1 MNKINNFPE
10 RNSKTDPNRSP
21 KILSLHQRIFRIWNW
36 LINPKKSYQ
45 NQVLEQK
52 SRLLSIFLLGM
63 ILIYFIV
70 GNSSSHTANNMFL
83 YYLGYILMISA
94 FIINRYYHYFPAS
107 RITTA
112 IVPYL
117 IFSSIFSKS
126 TPNPVN
132 LLGFLVLGIILS
144 SILQKKSGV
153 LLMGLI
159 NIIGILITPS
169 IVSQFEVSYLDIIAP
184 LAINTFSS
192 VLIVLYMSHR
202 EMIEKDQQPLDSDTK
217 FRSIYKNS
225 PLGILFAEKGAILID
240 VNQGVCRLLGFSRD
254 ELIGK
259 KIPDFVHP
267 EDCDRTYKGFLRLV
281 TELTPAF
288 ALEVRFLNKN
298 GEYIWVNLNITLLYD
313 NTGMATHGIG
323 IIEDIT
329 ERKQA
334 EIALHESEF
343 KYRSLVESSPD
354 GIISISKTG
363 QILSINESFCKLTG
377 FEKSDFI
384 GKSFHKAPTLIPQ
397 ELDFYARMLKDIIQR
412 KTKGTIEFKWIH
424 ANGEIRNGEA
434 KANLLMVNDNIMGI
448 QAIVRDITERTQSEE
463 IIKRRLDELLI
474 LQEVSSICLE
484 NMDEHQII
492 TQVTKTIGNEL
503 YLDHFG
509 VMLLDEGDN
518 ALRIHPSY
526 QGLEPEDADYK
537 IKLGEGVVGRVAKT
551 NKPLRIND
559 VAEEENYI
567 SPKFCQSSEL
577 CVPISVNSKV
587 FGVINAES
595 SQKDTFSPSDERL
608 LNTVADQLAVALQKS
623 RLYQSEQKRRLE
635 AEANREASEFL
646 TMSLDLDDVLDNI
659 LDSLRKVIDS
669 DQASIHLF
677 EENLVHIVAGRGSK
691 NIDKV
696 IGFKYSFE
704 NQLVLEIAN
713 SKSPLV
719 LADTVLDSRF
729 VCYGPEN
736 PRAWMGIPLIERET
750 VFGYLSVESNIPGTF
765 SQRDAELVQIF
776 ANNAAAA
783 IVKARLFEGEK
794 KRRLEAE
801 IQQEISSELTKSLDL
816 RSALENTLKN
826 IRRYMDFDTGS
837 ILFQE
842 NGHLTVMAGYGFTP
856 DEFMNLN
863 IPVDNPLYQEILKS
877 KSALILK
884 DVEEDDRWI
893 DYGAKTEIH
902 GWLGVPLID
911 KDRVIGSVSFG
922 SKVPGIFSNEMAQMA
937 QVLVNQTSA
946 IITKAN
952 LFDETQ
958 LALNRLE
965 ALHDIDCIITSSVD
979 LSFTIKQIMQVVV
992 ASVLIYDK
1000 NNLRFTPISSVGFKN
1015 VLPNQHQLFGNGLA
1029 SKVAL
1034 ERKILRI
1041 ESQDDI
1047 KNQFGSDS
1055 EFTRVGYC
1063 TYVGIPLIAK
1073 GEIKG
1078 VLEIFHRSP
1087 LQTNNEWE
1095 GFLGTLA
1102 TQLAI
1107 AIDNSQMFENLQK
1120 SHMELTLSY
1129 DATIEGWAQALEM
1142 RDMETEGHSR
1152 RVVNLTQDL
1161 ARTMGI
1167 DGKELVH
1174 LRRGALLHDIGKMG
1188 VPDVILQKPGK
1199 LTDEEWEIM
1208 RQHPT
1213 HAMDWLSS
1221 IDYLRPALDIPY
1233 CHHEKWDGSGYPQG
1247 LKGDEI
1253 PISARIF
1260 AIIDVYDALRSD
1272 RPYRKAWSRK
1282 KTIQHIQDQSEKHFD
1297 PSVVEKFL
1305 EMLKNDEIK

>member
-1 MNKINNFPE
+1 
-10 RNSKTDPNRSP
+10 
-21 KILSLHQRIFRIWNW
+21 
-36 LINPKKSYQ
+36 
-45 NQVLEQK
+45 
-52 SRLLSIFLLGM
+52 
-63 ILIYFIV
+63 
-70 GNSSSHTANNMFL
+70 
-83 YYLGYILMISA
+83 
-94 FIINRYYHYFPAS
+94 
-107 RITTA
+107 
-112 IVPYL
+112 
-117 IFSSIFSKS
+117 
-126 TPNPVN
+126 
-132 LLGFLVLGIILS
+132 
-144 SILQKKSGV
+144 
-153 LLMGLI
+153 
-159 NIIGILITPS
+159 
-169 IVSQFEVSYLDIIAP
+169 
-184 LAINTFSS
+184 
-192 VLIVLYMSHR
+192 MSHR
-202 EMIEKDQQPLDSDTK
+202 EMIEKEKKPLDTDAK

-225 PLGILFAEKGAILID
+225 PLGILFAENGSILTD

-267 EDCDRTYKGFLRLV
+267 EDRAKTNKGFLRLV
-281 TELTPAF
+281 TKLTPAF
-288 ALEVRFLNKN
+288 ALEVRVLNKN

-313 NTGMATHGIG
+313 NTGMPTHGIG

-384 GKSFHKAPTLIPQ
+384 GNSFHKVPTLIPQ

-424 ANGEIRNGEA
+424 ANGEIRKGEA
-434 KANLLMVNDNIMGI
+434 KVSLLMVNDNIVGI
-448 QAIVRDITERTQSEE
+448 QAIVRDITERAQSEE

-484 NMDEHQII
+484 NMDENQII
-492 TQVTKTIGNEL
+492 AQVTKTIGNEL

-509 VMLLDEGDN
+509 VMLLDEEDN

-526 QGLEPEDADYK
+526 QGLESEDADYK
-537 IKLGEGVVGRVAKT
+537 IKLGEGVVGQVAKT

-595 SQKDTFSPSDERL
+595 SQKDAFSPSDERL

-677 EENLVHIVAGRGSK
+677 EEDHIRIVAGRGFK
-691 NIDKV
+691 NLDEV
-696 IGFKYSFE
+696 IGYKYSFE
-704 NQLVLEIAN
+704 NQLVVEIVN
-713 SKSPLV
+713 SSIPLV
-719 LADTVLDSRF
+719 LEDTLQDSRYQDLGL
-729 VCYGPEN
+729 VIIRG
-736 PRAWMGIPLIERET
+736 WMGIPLIEQGT
-750 VFGYLSVESNIPGTF
+750 VFGYISVDSNMPGAF

-801 IQQEISSELTKSLDL
+801 IQQEISTTLMDTLDL
-816 RSALENTLKN
+816 QVVFEKVLSNLQRYLDYDSAGILLE
-826 IRRYMDFDTGS
+826 
-837 ILFQE
+837 E
-842 NGHLTVMAGYGFTP
+842 NRHLRIVATHGFT
-856 DEFMNLN
+856 DVGKINNLC
-863 IPVDNPLYQEILKS
+863 VSKDHQLYQEILKT
-877 KSALILK
+877 KSALILENAEQ
-884 DVEEDDRWI
+884 DDRFEDFGAEEDIR
-893 DYGAKTEIH
+893 
-902 GWLGVPLID
+902 GWMGVPLID
-911 KDRVIGSVSFG
+911 QGTVYGYMSFD
-922 SKVPGIFSNEMAQMA
+922 SKTPGKFTTEMGRLA
-937 QVLVNQTSA
+937 QVMVNQTSA
-946 IITKAN
+946 VITKAK

-965 ALHDIDCIITSSVD
+965 ALHDIDRIITSSVD

-992 ASVLIYDK
+992 SQLEIDAASVLIYDK

-1041 ESQDDI
+1041 ENQDDI

-1055 EFTRVGYC
+1055 EYTRVGYC

-1142 RDMETEGHSR
+1142 RDMQTEGHSR

-1221 IDYLRPALDIPY
+1221 IDYLGPALDIPY

-1272 RPYRKAWSRK
+1272 RLYRKAWSRK